1 LKKTVYLYDFDN
13 TVVDCE
19 SIVEL
24 WKYAYI
30 KRKPIKRL
38 TLSLFIA
45 FFRSNIKKD
54 FKIVKN
60 AMVSILKY
68 FTDNEMREFMVDY
81 ILPKYVF
88 KEFEDTFNSHEEDS
102 IKILCSASATNYL
115 KYVKEVYDFDYIIG
129 TDLDLNYKLLFE
141 NNKREVK
148 VNNINNLL
156 KREGI
161 EIDFEK
167 SKGYSDSYKDD
178 RFMLDMVMMKYLINS
193 KVVEDGFVNLF
204 WHRKSK

>member
-1 LKKTVYLYDFDN
+1 MKKTVYLYDFDN

-24 WKYAYI
+24 WKYAY
-30 KRKPIKRL
+30 KKKKPIRKSTRDL
-38 TLSLFIA
+38 IIA
-45 FFRSNIKKD
+45 YFKSNIKKD
-54 FKIVKN
+54 FKITKN

-68 FTDNEMREFMVDY
+68 FTDGEMREFMVDFL
-81 ILPKYVF
+81 LPKFVF
-88 KEFEDTFNSHEEDS
+88 KEFEETFATHEEDS
-102 IKILCSASATNYL
+102 VKILCSASATNYL

-129 TDLDLNYKLLFE
+129 TDLDLNYKLMYE
-141 NNKREVK
+141 NNKKEVK
-148 VNNINNLL
+148 VDNINNLL

-178 RFMLDMVMMKYLINS
+178 KYMLEMVNLKYLINS
-193 KVVEDGFVNLF
+193 KVVEEGYVNLF
-204 WHRKSK
+204 WRRKSK